1 MLQSAEVIEVILT
14 DNDKNYP
21 DYYTIRF
28 KFLNRPGNNDD
39 NTNTAFPLNAHV
51 KSIPVPGEIV
61 LIVNAASSFAGN
73 FRLNEGTFYYM
84 NDVNVQS
91 NINYNGVPTSGK
103 VPFSNA
109 ASYQNAS
116 FGVVST
122 PNQSQPDRVKKTFK
136 ILNGQNALQLF
147 EGDVVM
153 EGRSGNSI
161 RLGSTINGLT
171 GITKQPTWTL
181 GDPGDPIMIISNTK
195 KNSSSKG
202 FRIEDINKDDS
213 SIYLTSTQR
222 IPLKLAGPTTVTNI
236 NIGTFTQNLSGK
248 QIIMSSDRIVLNAKE
263 KEIALSS
270 KNGISITSK
279 GDIVLESSNEITLN
293 APTINLGYPTIYS
306 GVNGEPLDNILNAII
321 TSILAITPASPTGAG
336 AAFAQ
341 TLVNLGLHKSTR
353 VKL

>member
-1 MLQSAEVIEVILT
+1 MLQSAEVIEVFLT
-14 DNDKNYP
+14 DDIAN
-21 DYYTIRF
+21 YYTIRF
-28 KFLNRPGNNDD
+28 KFLNRPGNNDE
-39 NTNTAFPLNAHV
+39 NTNPAFPLNAHV

-61 LIVNAASSFAGN
+61 LIVTAASSFAGN

-161 RLGSTINGLT
+161 RLSSTINGLT

-181 GDPGDPIMIISNTK
+181 GNPGDPIMILSNTK

-213 SIYLTSTQR
+213 SIYLASTQR
-222 IPLKLAGPTTVTNI
+222 IPLKLANKSAEI
-236 NIGTFTQNLSGK
+236 NVENYTKPQVVINSNRLVFNSK
-248 QIIMSSDRIVLNAKE
+248 VDSIIMSAKKDIFLSTDKSKTSVNLIVE
-263 KEIALSS
+263 S
-270 KNGISITSK
+270 
-279 GDIVLESSNEITLN
+279 LE
-293 APTINLGYPTIYS
+293 
-306 GVNGEPLDNILNAII
+306 
-321 TSILAITPASPTGAG
+321 ILARGTFPTAVGPTGPHPQLAEI
-336 AAFAQ
+336 
-341 TLVNLGLHKSTR
+341 LK
-353 VKL
+353 KLKNI

>member
-14 DNDKNYP
+14 DTIPN
-21 DYYTIRF
+21 YYTIRF
-28 KFLNRPGNNDD
+28 KFLNRPGNNDE

-122 PNQSQPDRVKKTFK
+122 PNQSQPNRVKKTFK
-136 ILNGQNALQLF
+136 LLDGQNALQLF
-147 EGDVVM
+147 EGDVVI
-153 EGRSGNSI
+153 EGRSGNSV
-161 RLGSTINGLT
+161 RLSSTINGLT

-181 GDPGDPIMIISNTK
+181 GNPGDPIMIITNTK
-195 KNSSSKG
+195 KNSSTKG

-306 GVNGEPLDNILNAII
+306 GVNAEPLDNILNIIINAVIAI
-321 TSILAITPASPTGAG
+321 SPASPTGAG
-336 AAFAQ
+336 AIPALA
-341 TLVNLGLHKSTR
+341 LLNLGLHKSKK